1 MTVRTSRRPERD
13 TTRADRERTTARE
26 PLKIRVVDA
35 DDPGVYFE
43 RLVIESGDNS
53 ISFDLHPRLT
63 VISGLEQM
71 ERDGLV
77 NEFIGALGNSRSGV
91 HLELMADN
99 GHRYAVFRPTG
110 ANHRVID
117 VDERIDVTAQF
128 TDASGEIDL
137 LSRAG
142 LDPRGARRTMRFTA
156 QDLAES
162 TARDELIQQLARV
175 DQEQLWSAAQALRTA
190 QQRLESESDA
200 VGTSVEDAA
209 VIERIEQRHEAFER
223 TQAQSEQVRHVTFV
237 VAGIAALLT
246 LPMVRFVGSM
256 AVAPLVLVAVAAVA
270 VSIVY
275 WRRLESARSA
285 EDDALADAGAESY
298 LGFHLQRVN
307 NLLSSDT
314 GRRRLIT
321 AAEEHR
327 DATQRWSALAGDI
340 DVEWAASNRADINAA
355 AKLRQDVAPVGHL
368 GADSQLDD
376 TAAIAHAVVTR
387 LAALRDLG
395 GSSESFPALLDD
407 PFSNLDS
414 GMLPSLLEIMVQ
426 SSERQQIILLTESPT
441 VASWARVEA
450 MTGAL
455 GIIEPTP
462 TSRPANAL

>member
-1 MTVRTSRRPERD
+1 M
-13 TTRADRERTTARE
+13 
-26 PLKIRVVDA
+26 
-35 DDPGVYFE
+35 YFE

-307 NLLSSDT
+307 NLLSSDS

>member
-1 MTVRTSRRPERD
+1 
-13 TTRADRERTTARE
+13 
-26 PLKIRVVDA
+26 
-35 DDPGVYFE
+35 
-43 RLVIESGDNS
+43 
-53 ISFDLHPRLT
+53 
-63 VISGLEQM
+63 
-71 ERDGLV
+71 
-77 NEFIGALGNSRSGV
+77 
-91 HLELMADN
+91 
-99 GHRYAVFRPTG
+99 
-110 ANHRVID
+110 
-117 VDERIDVTAQF
+117 
-128 TDASGEIDL
+128 
-137 LSRAG
+137 
-142 LDPRGARRTMRFTA
+142 MRFTA

-175 DQEQLWSAAQALRTA
+175 DQEQLWSAADALRSA
-190 QQRLESESDA
+190 QTRLEEEADA

-209 VIERIEQRHEAFER
+209 VIERIEHRHEQFER
-223 TQAQSEQVRHVTFV
+223 TQAQSEQVRHITFV
-237 VAGIAALLT
+237 VAGLAALLT

-256 AVAPLVLVAVAAVA
+256 AVVPLVLVAAAAVL

-307 NLLSSDT
+307 NLLSSDSS
-314 GRRRLIT
+314 RRRLIT

-327 DATQRWSALAGDI
+327 DAAQRWSALAGDI
-340 DVEWAASNRADINAA
+340 DVDWAASNHADIDAA
-355 AKLRQDVAPVGHL
+355 ARLRQDVAPVGL
-368 GADSQLDD
+368 DADSQLDD

-407 PFSNLDS
+407 PFCNLDS
-414 GMLPSLLEIMVQ
+414 GMLPTLLEIMVQ

>member
-13 TTRADRERTTARE
+13 TTRADRERTTAQE
-26 PLKIRVVDA
+26 PLKIRVVGA

-200 VGTSVEDAA
+200 AGTSVEDAA

-307 NLLSSDT
+307 NLLSSDS

-321 AAEEHR
+321 AAEQHR

>member
-13 TTRADRERTTARE
+13 TTRADRERTTAQE
-26 PLKIRVVDA
+26 PLKIRVVGA

-307 NLLSSDT
+307 NLLSSDS

-321 AAEEHR
+321 AAEQHR

>member
-1 MTVRTSRRPERD
+1 M
-13 TTRADRERTTARE
+13 
-26 PLKIRVVDA
+26 
-35 DDPGVYFE
+35 YFE

-99 GHRYAVFRPTG
+99 GHRYAVFRPSG
-110 ANHRVID
+110 ADHRVID
-117 VDERIDVTAQF
+117 VDERVDVTAQF
-128 TDASGEIDL
+128 SDASGSIDL

-142 LDPRGARRTMRFTA
+142 LDSRSARRTMRFTA

-175 DQEQLWSAAQALRTA
+175 DQDQLWSAAHALRTA
-190 QQRLESESDA
+190 QHRLEAEADA

-209 VIERIEQRHEAFER
+209 VIERIEQRHEQFER
-223 TQAQSEQVRHVTFV
+223 TQAQSEQVRHITFV
-237 VAGIAALLT
+237 VAGLAALLT
-246 LPMVRFVGSM
+246 LPMVRFVGSL
-256 AVAPLVLVAVAAVA
+256 AVAPLVLIAIAAVL

-307 NLLSSDT
+307 NLLSSDS

-327 DATQRWSALAGDI
+327 DAAQRWSALAGDV
-340 DVEWAASNRADINAA
+340 DVEWAASNHPDITAA
-355 AKLRQDVAPVGHL
+355 AKLRQDVAPVGQL

-407 PFSNLDS
+407 PFCNLDS
-414 GMLPSLLEIMVQ
+414 GMLPTLLEIMVQ

>member
-1 MTVRTSRRPERD
+1 M
-13 TTRADRERTTARE
+13 
-26 PLKIRVVDA
+26 
-35 DDPGVYFE
+35 YFE

-99 GHRYAVFRPTG
+99 GHRYAVFRPNG
-110 ANHRVID
+110 ADHRVID
-117 VDERIDVTAQF
+117 VDERVDVTTQF
-128 TDASGEIDL
+128 SDASGSIDL

-142 LDPRGARRTMRFTA
+142 LDSRSARRTMRFTA

-175 DQEQLWSAAQALRTA
+175 DQDQLWSAAHALRTA
-190 QQRLESESDA
+190 QHRLEQEADA

-209 VIERIEQRHEAFER
+209 VIERIEQRHEQFER
-223 TQAQSEQVRHVTFV
+223 TQAQSEQVRHITFV
-237 VAGIAALLT
+237 VAGLAALLT
-246 LPMVRFVGSM
+246 LPMVRFVGSF
-256 AVAPLVLVAVAAVA
+256 AVAPLVLIAIIAVL

-275 WRRLESARSA
+275 WRRLESARAA

-307 NLLSSDT
+307 NLLSSDS

-327 DATQRWSALAGDI
+327 DAAQRWSALAGDV
-340 DVEWAASNRADINAA
+340 DVEWAASNHPDITAA
-355 AKLRQDVAPVGHL
+355 AKLRQDVAPVGQL

-407 PFSNLDS
+407 PFCNLDS
-414 GMLPSLLEIMVQ
+414 GMLPTLLEIMVQ

>member
-1 MTVRTSRRPERD
+1 M
-13 TTRADRERTTARE
+13 
-26 PLKIRVVDA
+26 
-35 DDPGVYFE
+35 YFE

-99 GHRYAVFRPTG
+99 GHRYAVFRPSG
-110 ANHRVID
+110 ADHRVID
-117 VDERIDVTAQF
+117 VDERVDVTAQF
-128 TDASGEIDL
+128 SDASGSIDL

-142 LDPRGARRTMRFTA
+142 LDSRSARRTMRFTA

-175 DQEQLWSAAQALRTA
+175 DQDQLWSAAHALRTA
-190 QQRLESESDA
+190 QHRLEAEADA

-209 VIERIEQRHEAFER
+209 VIERIEQRHEQFER
-223 TQAQSEQVRHVTFV
+223 TQAQSEQVRHITFV
-237 VAGIAALLT
+237 VAGLAALLT

-256 AVAPLVLVAVAAVA
+256 AVAPLVLVAITAVL

-307 NLLSSDT
+307 NLLSSDS

-327 DATQRWSALAGDI
+327 DAAQRWSALAGDV
-340 DVEWAASNRADINAA
+340 DVEWAASNHPDISAA
-355 AKLRQDVAPVGHL
+355 AKLRQDVAPVGQL

-407 PFSNLDS
+407 PFCNLDS
-414 GMLPSLLEIMVQ
+414 GMLPTLLEIMVQ

>member
-1 MTVRTSRRPERD
+1 M
-13 TTRADRERTTARE
+13 
-26 PLKIRVVDA
+26 
-35 DDPGVYFE
+35 YFE

-63 VISGLEQM
+63 VISGLGQM

-77 NEFIGALGNSRSGV
+77 NEFVGALGNSRSGV

-110 ANHRVID
+110 SNHRVID
-117 VDERIDVTAQF
+117 VDERIDVTGQF
-128 TDASGEIDL
+128 TDAGGEIDL

-142 LDPRGARRTMRFTA
+142 LDPRSARRAMRFTA
-156 QDLAES
+156 RDLAES

-175 DQEQLWSAAQALRTA
+175 DQGQLWAAAQALRSA
-190 QQRLESESDA
+190 QSRLEDEADA
-200 VGTSVEDAA
+200 VGSSVEDAA
-209 VIERIEQRHEAFER
+209 VIERIEQRHDAFER
-223 TQAQSEQVRHVTFV
+223 TQAQSEQVRHITFV
-237 VAGIAALLT
+237 VAGLAALLT
-246 LPMVRFVGSM
+246 LPMVRFVGSA
-256 AVAPLVLVAVAAVA
+256 AVAPLVLVAAAAVL

-275 WRRLESARSA
+275 WRRLESARTA

-314 GRRRLIT
+314 GRRRLIN

-327 DATQRWSALAGDI
+327 DAAQKWSAIAGDV
-340 DVEWAASNRADINAA
+340 DVEWAASNHADITAA

-387 LAALRDLG
+387 LAALRDIG
-395 GSSESFPALLDD
+395 GSAESFPALLDD

-414 GMLPSLLEIMVQ
+414 GMLPTLLEIMVQ

>member
-1 MTVRTSRRPERD
+1 MIRACTSND
-13 TTRADRERTTARE
+13 S
-26 PLKIRVVDA
+26 
-35 DDPGVYFE
+35 
-43 RLVIESGDNS
+43 IESGDNS

-99 GHRYAVFRPTG
+99 GHRYAVFRPSG
-110 ANHRVID
+110 ADHRVID
-117 VDERIDVTAQF
+117 VDERVDVTAQF
-128 TDASGEIDL
+128 SDASGSIDL

-142 LDPRGARRTMRFTA
+142 LDSRSARRTMRFTA

-175 DQEQLWSAAQALRTA
+175 DQDQLWSAAHALRTA
-190 QQRLESESDA
+190 QHRLEAEADA

-209 VIERIEQRHEAFER
+209 VIERIEQRHEQFER
-223 TQAQSEQVRHVTFV
+223 TQAQSEQVRHITFV
-237 VAGIAALLT
+237 VAGLAALLT
-246 LPMVRFVGSM
+246 LPMVRFVGSL
-256 AVAPLVLVAVAAVA
+256 AVAPLVLIAIAAVL

-307 NLLSSDT
+307 NLLSSDS

-327 DATQRWSALAGDI
+327 DAAQRWSALAGDV
-340 DVEWAASNRADINAA
+340 DVEWDASNRPDIPAA
-355 AKLRQDVAPVGHL
+355 ATLRQDVAPVGQL

-407 PFSNLDS
+407 PFCNLDS
-414 GMLPSLLEIMVQ
+414 GMLPTLLEIMVQ

>member
-1 MTVRTSRRPERD
+1 M
-13 TTRADRERTTARE
+13 
-26 PLKIRVVDA
+26 
-35 DDPGVYFE
+35 YFE

-99 GHRYAVFRPTG
+99 GHRYAVFRPSG

-117 VDERIDVTAQF
+117 VDERLDVTAQF
-128 TDASGEIDL
+128 TDARGEIDL

-175 DQEQLWSAAQALRTA
+175 DQDQLWSAATALRTA
-190 QQRLESESDA
+190 QRRLEDEADA

-237 VAGIAALLT
+237 VAGLAALLT
-246 LPMVRFVGSM
+246 LPMVRFVGSV
-256 AVAPLVLVAVAAVA
+256 AVAPLVLVAAAAVL

-307 NLLSSDT
+307 NLLSSDS

-327 DATQRWSALAGDI
+327 DAAQRWSSLAGDI
-340 DVEWAASNRADINAA
+340 DVEWAASNHADVSAA
-355 AKLRQDVAPVGHL
+355 ARLRQDVAPVGHL

-414 GMLPSLLEIMVQ
+414 GMLPTLLEIMVQ